1 MERRTDHS
9 PSQLA
14 QGRAQPVNIVVEEA
28 HYGSKAHGR
37 AGGRSRGQAGPYDCY
52 FAGYHPGDA
61 AQKYSLAV
69 YGVGEHRCRYGHGAP
84 AVDFR
89 EDVAEG
95 TVALRIAHQVDCDI
109 DYAPREQLLDYLRG
123 TLAVEVRQTQ
133 EHGAAVE
140 LTDVG
145 NLQRSQMYHDV
156 GAEGLRARTYLRPG
170 AHVGAVAVVDIG
182 GGIGLHPYGEA
193 HTRERAHG
201 LGCKREA
208 LFGVVEALGQTDSGA
223 SARSGCFD
231 HSLLY
236 VGSRLCFGRSH
247 FMWHSISL
255 RNRWREAAISSAV
268 SSRSEGKV
276 SAACE

>member
-14 QGRAQPVNIVVEEA
+14 QGCAQTVNIVVEEA

-37 AGGRSRGQAGPYDCY
+37 AGGGSRGQARPYDRH

-61 AQKYSLAV
+61 AQEYPLAV
-69 YGVGEHRCRYGHGAP
+69 YGVGEHRCRNGHGAP

-89 EDVAEG
+89 ENVAKRA
-95 TVALRIAHQVDCDI
+95 VALRIAHQVDCDI

-123 TLAVEVRQTQ
+123 AIAVEVRQTQ

-145 NLQRSQMYHDV
+145 NLQRSKMYHDV
-156 GAEGLRARTYLRPG
+156 GSEGLRARTYLGSG

-182 GGIGLHPYGEA
+182 GGVGLHLYGEA
-193 HTRERAHG
+193 HARERAHG
-201 LGCKREA
+201 LGCEREA

-223 SARSGCFD
+223 SARSGCSD
-231 HSLLY
+231 HSLLS
-236 VGSRLCFGRSH
+236 VGSRLCFGGSH
-247 FMWHSISL
+247 IMWHSIS
-255 RNRWREAAISSAV
+255 
-268 SSRSEGKV
+268 
-276 SAACE
+276 